1 MKSQNLHC
9 TSFLVFLGFGT
20 LGNARHSSGPSI
32 VVKNPEL
39 ALRAAAQKV
48 LHQEVMPELLE
59 RLEFAILAKKSSGI
73 MLGF

>member
-9 TSFLVFLGFGT
+9 TSFF
-20 LGNARHSSGPSI
+20 GNARHSSGPSI

-39 ALRAAAQKV
+39 ALRAAQKV

-59 RLEFAILAKKSSGI
+59 RLEFAILAKN
-73 MLGF
+73 LLE